1 VQLGPE
7 NPIATVLIALMSAAW
22 LVAIWAILRMQL
34 SALKKRGSLWLFGSS
49 VPLASYNRNASRL
62 FAASLLFA
70 IAVAILLFALTS
82 AGYIPRNRVGAPS
95 RDSTSMPL
103 AGNADSGQSL
113 GTASAD
119 VIPATSLKPHTVSDY
134 AAMNLNFFSTYT
146 WLSGEEFRGYLAR
159 PIPQPRDSDI
169 SNVLRAWMALD
180 EVDRN
185 QSEVSGEQRW
195 TMLSYSER
203 MAALA
208 VRERSQDL
216 ITLGLIALGVDGWN
230 YDWRDNVLIVA
241 LHYDAAKRIGAS
253 PEDVFESAARLLP
266 DKPASGL
273 RSFLRR
279 SAHDKSLEVMGYIV
293 GNDEDGIRY
302 QRTW

>member
-103 AGNADSGQSL
+103 GRECGQRSVPRDCEC
-113 GTASAD
+113 GCD
-119 VIPATSLKPHTVSDY
+119 PGDEFE
-134 AAMNLNFFSTYT
+134 AAHRFGLRCHESKLFFSIH
-146 WLSGEEFRGYLAR
+146 L
-159 PIPQPRDSDI
+159 
-169 SNVLRAWMALD
+169 
-180 EVDRN
+180 
-185 QSEVSGEQRW
+185 
-195 TMLSYSER
+195 
-203 MAALA
+203 
-208 VRERSQDL
+208 
-216 ITLGLIALGVDGWN
+216 
-230 YDWRDNVLIVA
+230 
-241 LHYDAAKRIGAS
+241 AKRGRIPWIPSAANS
-253 PEDVFESAARLLP
+253 SAARQRYLER
-266 DKPASGL
+266 AQ
-273 RSFLRR
+273 
-279 SAHDKSLEVMGYIV
+279 SL
-293 GNDEDGIRY
+293 DGAG
-302 QRTW
+302 

>member
-1 VQLGPE
+1 VGCGGFCFDVVNLGSTP
-7 NPIATVLIALMSAAW
+7 AA
-22 LVAIWAILRMQL
+22 
-34 SALKKRGSLWLFGSS
+34 
-49 VPLASYNRNASRL
+49 RNAE
-62 FAASLLFA
+62 
-70 IAVAILLFALTS
+70 
-82 AGYIPRNRVGAPS
+82 G
-95 RDSTSMPL
+95 
-103 AGNADSGQSL
+103 GQSF

-119 VIPATSLKPHTVSDY
+119 AIPATSLKPRTVDY
-134 AAMNLNFFSTYT
+134 AAMNRNFFSAYT

-159 PIPQPRDSDI
+159 SIPQPRDRDI

-180 EVDRN
+180 EIDRK
-185 QSEVSGEQRW
+185 QSEVSGDQHW
-195 TMLSYSER
+195 IMLSYSER
-203 MAALA
+203 MASLA

-216 ITLGLIALGVDGWN
+216 IMLGLIALGVDGCH

-253 PEDVFESAARLLP
+253 PEDIFESAARLLP

-279 SAHDKSLEVMGYIV
+279 SAHNKSLEVMGYIV
-293 GNDEDGIRY
+293 GNDEDGFRY